1 MSTGTRPVHDGWKV
15 KGSLASLQHLTV
27 GVEGFRNA
35 STWMSGVTYG
45 EAECSSWWSIHEQ
58 RKNKGKDGTR
68 IQTAKMNT
76 RSSWKAA
83 IFKKGRPRAGDTL
96 SGCART
102 YWFVRGRWK
111 CLQS

>member
-45 EAECSSWWSIHEQ
+45 EAECSS
-58 RKNKGKDGTR
+58 
-68 IQTAKMNT
+68 
-76 RSSWKAA
+76 
-83 IFKKGRPRAGDTL
+83 
-96 SGCART
+96 
-102 YWFVRGRWK
+102 
-111 CLQS
+111 